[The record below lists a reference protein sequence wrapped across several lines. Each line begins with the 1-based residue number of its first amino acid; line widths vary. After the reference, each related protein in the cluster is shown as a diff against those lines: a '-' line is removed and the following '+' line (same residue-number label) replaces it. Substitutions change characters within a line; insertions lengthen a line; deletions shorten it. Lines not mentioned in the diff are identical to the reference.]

1 MIYQQFRKLGFLA
14 DWNRSI
20 FSLDNHVIDK
30 SFQTFKKME
39 SEGKVYKS
47 DYIVNYCTHC
57 GTSLAELEVN
67 HIERKDPLYYFKY
80 GELIFATVRPET
92 VFVDVALAVNPKDKR
107 YKKYV
112 GQTIKVNGLFWLK
125 EIPVIEDEMVDQ
137 KFGTGVVKITPAH
150 DQHDFEVGKKNK
162 LIFKS
167 VIQTNGKLTELAGPY
182 KGLRIK
188 VAREKFVTDLK
199 NSVYKDFLVKIDLNY
214 VHSVTVCYKCSRD
227 LEPTV
232 ISNWFIKVADLI
244 KPVIEAV
251 KKEEVKFYPKKYK
264 KQMLDWLEI
273 MHDWP
278 ISRQIAWGIRIPVWY
293 KVTGNEDKIFLSF
306 LTKNHEFKFDLIK
319 KHLDGLEKIKTY
331 YEVLETQLDLLR
343 KWPIALEKIEAD
355 KQSGKA
361 AERKFANPENTILR
375 VEIAPMK

>member
-1 MIYQQFRKLGFLA
+1 
-14 DWNRSI
+14 
-20 FSLDNHVIDK
+20 
-30 SFQTFKKME
+30 
-39 SEGKVYKS
+39 
-47 DYIVNYCTHC
+47 
-57 GTSLAELEVN
+57 
-67 HIERKDPLYYFKY
+67 
-80 GELIFATVRPET
+80 
-92 VFVDVALAVNPKDKR
+92 
-107 YKKYV
+107 
-112 GQTIKVNGLFWLK
+112 
-125 EIPVIEDEMVDQ
+125 MVDQ

-251 KKEEVKFYPKKYK
+251 KKE
-264 KQMLDWLEI
+264 
-273 MHDWP
+273 
-278 ISRQIAWGIRIPVWY
+278 
-293 KVTGNEDKIFLSF
+293 
-306 LTKNHEFKFDLIK
+306 
-319 KHLDGLEKIKTY
+319 
-331 YEVLETQLDLLR
+331 
-343 KWPIALEKIEAD
+343 
-355 KQSGKA
+355 
-361 AERKFANPENTILR
+361 
-375 VEIAPMK
+375 